1 MVFYYCDYVTLW
13 FFELC
18 VLCVFVVKKEILKI
32 LIIRFS
38 SIGDIVLTTPVIR
51 CLKQQL
57 PEAEIHFLT
66 KNSFLPVVEANPYID
81 KIYSIH
87 KNVEEVL
94 LTMKGEKYRYIIDL
108 HNNLR
113 SRMVRIGLGTKTYSF
128 NKINFQKWLITNF
141 KINRLPKK
149 HIVDRYMKPAE
160 KLGVKNDGQGLDYFI
175 PKKEEVNLKAFFR
188 KNNLGEV
195 KPYIAF
201 VVGAAHA
208 TKRLPVI
215 RIIELCQ
222 KLKMP
227 VILLGGPEDEGPGA
241 FIAEQAGDQ
250 VVSAC
255 GKLKLNESASVV
267 RQAEK
272 VISHDT
278 GLMHIAAAF
287 NKEIISVWGNT
298 IPEFGMYPYY
308 GRNED
313 RNTTMEVKGLSCRP
327 CSKIGHNE
335 CPKKHF
341 RCMVDIDF
349 EKVV

>member
-1 MVFYYCDYVTLW
+1 M
-13 FFELC
+13 
-18 VLCVFVVKKEILKI
+18 KI

-57 PEAEIHFLT
+57 PDAEIHFLT
-66 KNSFLPVVEANPYID
+66 KKSFLPVVEANPYID

-94 LTMKGEKYRYIIDL
+94 LKMKTEKYRYIIDL

-128 NKINFQKWLITNF
+128 NKINFQKWMITKF
-141 KINRLPKK
+141 KINRLPDV
-149 HIVDRYMKPAE
+149 HIVDRYMEPAK
-160 KLGVKNDGQGLDYFI
+160 KLKVKNDGKGLDYFI
-175 PKKEEVNLKAFFR
+175 PKKEEINLNSFF
-188 KNNLGEV
+188 KKYKMGKV
-195 KPYIAF
+195 QPYVAF
-201 VVGAAHA
+201 VIGAAHA
-208 TKRLPVI
+208 TKRLPVVK
-215 RIIELCQ
+215 IIEWCQ
-222 KLKMP
+222 KIQQP
-227 VILLGGPEDEGPGA
+227 VILLGGPQDEGPGT
-241 FIAEQAGDQ
+241 FIAEQAGDH

-255 GKLKLNESASVV
+255 GKLKLNESASMV

-287 NKEIISVWGNT
+287 KKEIISVWGNT

-308 GRNED
+308 GDSENK
-313 RNTTMEVKGLSCRP
+313 NTSIEVENLSCRP
-327 CSKIGHNE
+327 CSKIGHDK
-335 CPKKHF
+335 CPKDHF
-341 RCMVDIDF
+341 KCMVDQEF
-349 EKVV
+349 PLE